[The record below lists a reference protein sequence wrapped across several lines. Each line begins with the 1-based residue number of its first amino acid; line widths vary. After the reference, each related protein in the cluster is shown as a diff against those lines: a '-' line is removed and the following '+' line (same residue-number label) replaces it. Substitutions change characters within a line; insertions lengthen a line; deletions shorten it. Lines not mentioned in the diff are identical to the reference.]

1 MGKTSGNPRQNM
13 RNRPKWDDHPSII
26 VPKIMSFY
34 ELDHERKLD
43 ELIDLLHSY
52 SCRDQPQEDV
62 IELPLLNPGDGPATV
77 VLGPGDRR
85 LEGYRIAK
93 ELKKDAVAA
102 LALIERIRGNLG
114 DFDAVVNSH
123 PGLMQNIFE
132 TDLGPPDQM
141 FYPPELI
148 VLQHFYEMI
157 GYEKPINGLSTL
169 AALPIRPKLP
179 GGPVA
184 NMALRAAI
192 AACRDYWLGVEGK
205 PWSMNALKN
214 ADVRQKDDPNLLAG
228 PCEAFVVDA
237 LRACGLRCRLADV
250 ATAWTEIDKQ
260 ARGNG
265 GEVPGRENRQLM
277 AYKD

>member
-1 MGKTSGNPRQNM
+1 
-13 RNRPKWDDHPSII
+13 
-26 VPKIMSFY
+26 MSFY